1 MKSFNT
7 ERDGQL
13 DFYTRF
19 LKRINSQLKLED
31 ILADNTDGV
40 LNGNILE
47 FKLKIDDTSKVL
59 FQAIKYLSSMRVK
72 GKSIPKNIILI
83 SLNTEKIYIFD
94 SEDYLTDIEKIYTGA
109 ASVNNTGFT
118 QKTEPVELDYS
129 STSMLGQSKIIETLK
144 TNNHTKINLDEN
156 CIIGWATRFYSENQ
170 KSKKADFIG
179 SGENDAVKI
188 TGEIR
193 RPSHFKDFI
202 NPYNKETNVKFQY
215 LMDKLNDDLSK
226 KDLGAFY
233 TPIEYST
240 KALELVRDAI
250 RKVPVGNDYVIIDR
264 CAGTGNLEKELTDE
278 ELTHCIVS
286 TLEYYEYKVLMELIG
301 DKVRHI
307 IPPVENSDVWVGGN
321 VKGADA
327 LSEEY
332 VKNDVVKE
340 YIDNPK
346 CTIILLENP
355 PYAEVNGNTRGDKSS
370 AKWKESFVVKEMKND
385 VGGVATNDLANAF
398 IWSAFKYY
406 LRQPTDSYIVFS
418 PIKYWKAQHIIN
430 KKFIKGFAFN
440 RRFFHTNTDACISCI
455 HWQNIDDKKTTLSL
469 NAFNIIDGKIANEG
483 KIEVKRVFKKIGEFV
498 DGKNISKIKG
508 IVCELDGTES
518 RKPDSKI
525 RAKAFFSEDIIA
537 YIVANGAGFDN
548 ARLNGAIVR
557 CARYDG
563 NGSYL
568 FKKDF
573 LHLLPVFSST
583 KYTDN
588 VNNWKIMSMIMKSSD
603 KKDNYIKDVKSGK
616 LDSFLLKNLLWVSL
630 TNQSH
635 MRSFAGSDKRF
646 YKNELCLDKTAGETL
661 AQKELKKLK
670 PNEEEEK
677 ILKQWE
683 IILTSAK
690 KTKNYDKKLSYGTYQ
705 IDEELNTVQKI
716 KDSKGKDVNIYD
728 YPELNGHINTLK
740 TLLKDYYIKE
750 IAPVL
755 LEYEL
760 VK

>member
-1 MKSFNT
+1 MKNFST
-7 ERDGQL
+7 EKEGQL
-13 DFYTRF
+13 AFYNSF
-19 LKRINSQLKLED
+19 LKRINSRIRMED
-31 ILADNTDGV
+31 ILQDNTDGV
-40 LNGNILE
+40 LNGNIVE

-72 GKSIPKNIILI
+72 GKPIPANIVLI
-83 SLNTEKIYIFD
+83 SLNTEKSYIFK
-94 SEDYLTDIEKIYTGA
+94 SEDYLTDIERIYTGG

-118 QKTEPVELDYS
+118 QKTEPVELDYT
-129 STSMLGQSKIIETLK
+129 STSMIGQSKIIETLK
-144 TNNHTKINLDEN
+144 TNEFTKINLDEN
-156 CIIGWATRFYSENQ
+156 CIIGWATRFYSENPN
-170 KSKKADFIG
+170 SKKSDFIG
-179 SGENDAVKI
+179 SGESDAVKI

-202 NPYNKETNVKFQY
+202 NAYDKETNVKFQY

-250 RKVPVGNDYVIIDR
+250 KKVPAGNDYVIIDR

-278 ELTHCIVS
+278 ELSHCIVS

-332 VKNDVVKE
+332 VKNDLVKS

-355 PYAEVNGNTRGDKSS
+355 PYAEVNGNTRGDNSS
-370 AKWKESFVVKEMKND
+370 AKWKESFIVKEMKKE

-469 NAFNIIDGKIANEG
+469 TAFNIIDGKIANEG
-483 KIEVKRVFKKIGEFV
+483 KIEIKRVFKPASSFFNNKV
-498 DGKNISKIKG
+498 DTLPAGIS
-508 IVCELDGTES
+508 CSLDGAEQPKSKKTYI
-518 RKPDSKI
+518 KPK
-525 RAKAFFSEDIIA
+525 FSDTMIG
-537 YIVANGAGFDN
+537 YIVANGTGFDN

-563 NGSYL
+563 HGSYI
-568 FKKDF
+568 FKEDF
-573 LHLLPVFSST
+573 LHLLPIFSST

-588 VNNWKIMSMIMKSSD
+588 INNWKIMSMIMKSSD
-603 KKDNYIKDVKSGK
+603 QKDTYLKDVKSGK

-635 MRSFAGSDKRF
+635 MRSFTGSDKRF

-670 PNEEEEK
+670 PNKEEEK

-683 IILTSAK
+683 IILKSAK

-740 TLLKDYYIKE
+740 TLLKNYYVKE

-755 LEYEL
+755 LKYEL